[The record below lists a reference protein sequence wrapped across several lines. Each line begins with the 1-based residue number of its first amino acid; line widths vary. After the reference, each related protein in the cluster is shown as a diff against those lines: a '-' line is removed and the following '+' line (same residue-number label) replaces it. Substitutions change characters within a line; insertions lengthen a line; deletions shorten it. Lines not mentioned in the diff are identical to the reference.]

1 MLPFASGLLY
11 LAKKVPL
18 RLIGRRIGVNGRSEG
33 FISGFSLSLRASPP
47 FRCRQV
53 APRQEP
59 NVVLER
65 GPVNAFRARAAG
77 ANDLVLSVA
86 IFLSGTSV
94 PTFFS
99 FSMWPDKLTFLNDY
113 KVLNAD
119 LAKVF
124 AQIEQSYV

>member
-33 FISGFSLSLRASPP
+33 FISGLSVSLRASPP

-53 APRQEP
+53 APQQGQRLLPEP
-59 NVVLER
+59 A
-65 GPVNAFRARAAG
+65 PVNAFRGASAG
-77 ANDLVLSVA
+77 ARDLLLGVA
-86 IFLSGTSV
+86 IFLSGTSLR
-94 PTFFS
+94 TFFS
-99 FSMWPDKLTFLNDY
+99 FSMWSDKTTFINDY

-119 LAKVF
+119 LAKVL